1 MRKGRG
7 MPETTRLTPV
17 AVMILA
23 TLREGDMHT
32 YELVRLLRER
42 KDDRL
47 VPLQKGTMYHTVAR
61 LEREGLIAEVGVD
74 RDGNRP
80 ERTTYTLLDAGRRAV
95 EEWVRTELPQIE
107 RPADFRVALAE
118 AHNLERDEVVALL
131 DRRRALLVA
140 SAREHRTGLD
150 EAGRRGVPDQ
160 YMVEVQR
167 QAVLLDAE
175 LAWQDS
181 LRARLADRSLP
192 WGIAETPEHTK
203 KNHRVSEETTP

>member
-1 MRKGRG
+1 
-7 MPETTRLTPV
+7 MPEHSRLTPV

-61 LEREGLIAEVGVD
+61 LERDGLLAEVGVD
-74 RDGNRP
+74 RHGNRP
-80 ERTTYTLLDAGRRAV
+80 ERTTYTLLDAGRQAV

-107 RPADFRVALAE
+107 RAADFRVALAE

-140 SAREHRTGLD
+140 SAHEHRTGLD
-150 EAGRRGVPDQ
+150 GAAHRGVPDQ
-160 YMVEVQR
+160 FMVEVQR
-167 QAVLLDAE
+167 QAALLDAE
-175 LAWQDS
+175 LAWQDA
-181 LRARLADRSLP
+181 LRARLVDGSLA
-192 WGIAETPEHTK
+192 WGPDEIPEHFTK
-203 KNHRVSEETTP
+203 NRVSKETTP